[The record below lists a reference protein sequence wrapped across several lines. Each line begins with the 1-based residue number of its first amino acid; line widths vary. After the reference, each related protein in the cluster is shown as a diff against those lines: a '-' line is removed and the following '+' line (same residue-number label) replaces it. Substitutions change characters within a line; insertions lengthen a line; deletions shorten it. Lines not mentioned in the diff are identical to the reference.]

1 MLFFKKRKK
10 TRSGVPYMY
19 PSKFS
24 SLHFLQ
30 NVELFFN
37 IFFFCGKKIVS
48 KKAGRLVLKK
58 DMKVHLKDLFLLPM
72 DLFCKSYSLMEA
84 WICVSLPVNKV
95 KCYIKSIR
103 EFLPGKITRGL
114 WFWIVMNCI
123 LLRNRQILCIC

>member
-1 MLFFKKRKK
+1 MPFFKKKYALVFHTCIQANFHHSIFHK
-10 TRSGVPYMY
+10 MWNFSLI
-19 PSKFS
+19 FS
-24 SLHFLQ
+24 SS
-30 NVELFFN
+30 VE
-37 IFFFCGKKIVS
+37 KIVS

-58 DMKVHLKDLFLLPM
+58 DMRVHLKDLFLLPM
-72 DLFCKSYSLMEA
+72 DLFCKSYSLMET

-95 KCYIKSIR
+95 KCYIKSIQ